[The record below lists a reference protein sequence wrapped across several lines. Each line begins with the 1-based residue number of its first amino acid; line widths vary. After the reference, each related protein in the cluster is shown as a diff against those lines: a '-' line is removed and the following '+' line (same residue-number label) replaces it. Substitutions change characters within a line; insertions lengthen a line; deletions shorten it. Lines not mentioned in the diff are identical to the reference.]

1 MKVRFRE
8 DFDYRPT
15 PACTIAYKA
24 GMVETVKR
32 ACGEDA
38 VAQGKAVEIMPRGRK
53 AKMAEEEQADGTQQ

>member
-1 MKVRFRE
+1 MKVRFTE

-38 VAQGKAVEIMPRGRK
+38 VAKGKAVEVMPRGRK
-53 AKMAEEEQADGTQQ
+53 AKAVKEEQANGDQQ